1 MKIAKKVVNK
11 VLSVATSAAV
21 IVGAGSAAGLMDILA
36 LAVAAVALAMTITE
50 VIWRII
56 LFVIA
61 RKLKKTVREK
71 LGAQEGESL
80 VKAAGNKAKS
90 YIGKGASSQAAATEV
105 PKDAAESAE
114 ENKSAYA
121 KLKDKAQNTSL
132 YRRIKTPQ
140 DKPSDKKKQ
149 PPQKQ

>member
-1 MKIAKKVVNK
+1 
-11 VLSVATSAAV
+11 
-21 IVGAGSAAGLMDILA
+21 MDILA

-90 YIGKGASSQAAATEV
+90 YIGKGASSQAAATDV
-105 PKDAAESAE
+105 PKDAVGAGSAE
-114 ENKSAYA
+114 ENKSAYS

-132 YRRIKTPQ
+132 YRRIKTPR

-149 PPQKQ
+149 PPQNQ